1 MTKDDRLY
9 GNGFELTRRV
19 GVAASRPAAVALSPL
34 MRQARRVRKR
44 MPSLPEARGERSGFE
59 LAADATASVRLLIVG
74 DSTAAGVGVAYVRDA
89 LPRQL
94 AAILAE
100 RCGCTVAWTVSART
114 GATASFTAR
123 ELVPGAP
130 FEQDISVVLV
140 GVNDALRMTPR
151 RAWRA
156 SMDRLV
162 DALQEHVRPGGQI
175 VLAGL
180 PNLGQ
185 FRTFPQPLR
194 AVLGWRG
201 RALDR
206 DLRRIAR
213 RRKVVTYVAMPPVSW
228 PEMFAE
234 DRFHPNAAA
243 YRALAAHFADGLHS
257 AATEMT

>member
-9 GNGFELTRRV
+9 GNGFEITRRV
-19 GVAASRPAAVALSPL
+19 GAAASRPAAVALSPL

-59 LAADATASVRLLIVG
+59 LAADATASMRLLIVG

-100 RCGCTVAWTVSART
+100 RRSCTVAWTVLART
-114 GATASFTAR
+114 GATASFTAQ

-243 YRALAAHFADGLHS
+243 YRALAAHFADAL
-257 AATEMT
+257 

>member
-1 MTKDDRLY
+1 MKKDDLLY
-9 GNGFELTRRV
+9 RNGFELPRRV
-19 GVAASRPAAVALSPL
+19 DAAASRPAAVALSPL
-34 MRQARRVRKR
+34 VRQARRVQKR
-44 MPSLPEARGERSGFE
+44 MPLLPEARGERSGFE
-59 LAADATASVRLLIVG
+59 RAANATNIVRLLVVG
-74 DSTAAGVGVAYVRDA
+74 DSTAAGVGVADMREA
-89 LPRQL
+89 LPPQL

-100 RCGCTVAWTVSART
+100 HRGCTVAWTVSART

-130 FEQDISVVLV
+130 YEQDISVVLV
-140 GVNDALRMTPR
+140 GVNDALRLRPR
-151 RAWRA
+151 RTWRA
-156 SMDRLV
+156 NMDRLV

-194 AVLGWRG
+194 AVLGWHS

-206 DLRRIAR
+206 QLRQIAR
-213 RRKVVTYVAMPPVSW
+213 RRPVVTHVPMPPVSG
-228 PEMFAE
+228 PEMLAN

-243 YRALAAHFADGLHS
+243 YRALASHFAAVFTAYS
-257 AATEMT
+257 